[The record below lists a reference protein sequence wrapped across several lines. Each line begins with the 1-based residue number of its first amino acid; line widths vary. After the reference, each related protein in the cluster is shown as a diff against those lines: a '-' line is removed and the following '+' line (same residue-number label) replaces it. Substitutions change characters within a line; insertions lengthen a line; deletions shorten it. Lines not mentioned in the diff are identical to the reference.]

1 MYEIN
6 RIKDYFKAE
15 ICDRETM
22 IKILTKFLQHLVIFT
37 RLCLFYLQ
45 HVVVFLLLHL
55 LLLLVHLFGTTSA
68 SFSSVLSISNG
79 IAKKL
84 LKTITKRT
92 RGSETVLLA
101 RHKLNGIENIISKVV
116 TDNEIS
122 HEGFTLIMTG
132 KK

>member
-22 IKILTKFLQHLVIFT
+22 SKILTKFVQHLVIFT

-45 HVVVFLLLHL
+45 DVVVFLLLHL

-92 RGSETVLLA
+92 RGSETALLA
-101 RHKLNGIENIISKVV
+101 RHKLNGIENIISKAV

-122 HEGFTLIMTG
+122 HEGFTLIVTG

>member
-22 IKILTKFLQHLVIFT
+22 SKILTKFLQHLVIFT

-45 HVVVFLLLHL
+45 DVVVFLLLHL

-92 RGSETVLLA
+92 RGSETALLA
-101 RHKLNGIENIISKVV
+101 RHKLNGIENIISKAV

-122 HEGFTLIMTG
+122 HEGFTLIMTV

>member
-22 IKILTKFLQHLVIFT
+22 SKILTKFLQHLVIFT

-45 HVVVFLLLHL
+45 DVVVFLLLHL

-92 RGSETVLLA
+92 RGSETALLA
-101 RHKLNGIENIISKVV
+101 RHKLNGIENIISKAV

-122 HEGFTLIMTG
+122 HEGFTLIVTG

>member
-22 IKILTKFLQHLVIFT
+22 SKILTKFLQHLVIFT

-45 HVVVFLLLHL
+45 DVVVFLLLHL

-92 RGSETVLLA
+92 RGSETALLA
-101 RHKLNGIENIISKVV
+101 RHKLNGIENIISKAV

>member
-22 IKILTKFLQHLVIFT
+22 SKIVTKFLQHLVIFT

-45 HVVVFLLLHL
+45 DVVVFLLLHL

-92 RGSETVLLA
+92 RGSETALLA
-101 RHKLNGIENIISKVV
+101 RHKLNGIENIISKAV